1 LGKLTKRLSALTKDA
16 FIKTVKKIRNNLIFS
31 LQKHW
36 YDAIYK
42 RLSVQY
48 TSLGTRNSVGGI
60 SYPFMRTKTLR
71 ESLALLKPKGKF
83 TFTKDSYHYNFKII
97 GKLGPTGTPSFKGYE
112 DYADYINKNTVVK
125 GYRDHAFKSLGVLIN
140 ENLNK
145 MIGK

>member
-16 FIKTVKKIRNNLIFS
+16 FVKTVKKIRNNLIFN
-31 LQKHW
+31 LQKQW

-48 TSLGTRNSVGGI
+48 TFSGSRNSVGGI
-60 SYPFMRTKTLR
+60 SYPFMRTRTLR

-97 GKLGPTGTPSFKGYE
+97 GKLGPASKNGF
-112 DYADYINKNTVVK
+112 DYADYINKNTIVK
-125 GYRDHAFKSLGVLIN
+125 GYRDHAFKSLGIIID